1 MSVSAV
7 TLIGEGP
14 RSNPISIW
22 AVSVPNAPSVSLTE
36 TSRDSCKIQWTAVQ
50 PPLNSLI
57 TGYIVLI
64 DDGLDGP
71 FKIGYNGDL
80 NPSKLFA

>member
-14 RSNPISIW
+14 RSNPLSIW
-22 AVSVPNAPSVSLTE
+22 AVNIPNAPTVSLTE
-36 TSRDSCKIQWTAVQ
+36 TSRDSCTIEWTAVE
-50 PPLNSLI
+50 PPINSLI
-57 TGYIVLI
+57 TGYIVYI

-71 FKIGYNGDL
+71 FKVGYNGDL